1 MQEQSVVWE
10 CGGGTILIYLLTAF
24 LGIEHHMAQGANLI
38 FFIPTC
44 LIAIVINLKNKNI
57 NLKVAIPV
65 IIAGIVGA
73 IIGSKLSV
81 NMPIKELR
89 RYFGIFLLIITFHE
103 IYSLKKMYIN
113 NKKTNNKIKNRREE
127 L

>member
-1 MQEQSVVWE
+1 
-10 CGGGTILIYLLTAF
+10 
-24 LGIEHHMAQGANLI
+24 MAQGANLI

>member
-1 MQEQSVVWE
+1 
-10 CGGGTILIYLLTAF
+10 
-24 LGIEHHMAQGANLI
+24 MAQGANLI

-57 NLKVAIPV
+57 NLKVAVPV
-65 IIAGIVGA
+65 IIAGIIGA

-81 NMPIKELR
+81 SMPIKELR

>member
-1 MQEQSVVWE
+1 
-10 CGGGTILIYLLTAF
+10 
-24 LGIEHHMAQGANLI
+24 MAQGANLI

-127 L
+127 LWIL

>member
-1 MQEQSVVWE
+1 
-10 CGGGTILIYLLTAF
+10 
-24 LGIEHHMAQGANLI
+24 MAQGANLI

-44 LIAIVINLKNKNI
+44 IIAIIINLKNKNI
-57 NLKVAIPV
+57 NFKVAIPV
-65 IIAGIVGA
+65 IIVGIIGA
-73 IIGSKLSV
+73 VIGSKLSV

-113 NKKTNNKIKNRREE
+113 NKKTNNKIKNRREKI
-127 L
+127 

>member
-1 MQEQSVVWE
+1 
-10 CGGGTILIYLLTAF
+10 
-24 LGIEHHMAQGANLI
+24 MAQGANLI
-38 FFIPTC
+38 IFIPTC

-57 NLKVAIPV
+57 NLKVAVPV
-65 IIAGIVGA
+65 IIAGIIGA
-73 IIGSKLSV
+73 IIGATIGAKLSV

-127 L
+127 LWIL